1 MIFPDSI
8 EKRHR
13 ICLISVRKDCSKKM
27 EEEGSNQTRRR
38 FKRWAVSI
46 PCTVTWEER
55 EVRTGTVLDISFDGA
70 LIRVGGA
77 PSEGTEGAVRFAFRD
92 QGLHLLGRVTSEVI
106 HSRQKDE
113 DQIFGVKFETSA
125 EKFWLQL
132 TPVIQTLLEE
142 ASEIEKDSDG

>member
-70 LIRVGGA
+70 LIRVGGRSLGGNRGGGQIRLQRSGT
-77 PSEGTEGAVRFAFRD
+77 PSTGKGN
-92 QGLHLLGRVTSEVI
+92 I
-106 HSRQKDE
+106 
-113 DQIFGVKFETSA
+113 
-125 EKFWLQL
+125 
-132 TPVIQTLLEE
+132 
-142 ASEIEKDSDG
+142 

>member
-1 MIFPDSI
+1 MIFPESI

-13 ICLISVRKDCSKKM
+13 ICLISSRKGCSKNM

-77 PSEGTEGAVRFAFRD
+77 PSEGTEVAVRFAFRD
-92 QGLHLLGRVTSEVI
+92 QGGRSV
-106 HSRQKDE
+106 
-113 DQIFGVKFETSA
+113 GN
-125 EKFWLQL
+125 
-132 TPVIQTLLEE
+132 
-142 ASEIEKDSDG
+142 ASN